1 MRPCSAGEPRQREQA
16 RLQREQHH
24 HGQHQEHHRHQLPDL
39 RSGEAPL
46 ACTVGPAGHA
56 PVRARLRVE
65 RYPWSL
71 KSLVTRSSPR
81 LQAPGGPFPYA
92 RQAVPA
98 LRRMRYGCASAVDR
112 RRPTRKAGAVRTRL
126 STGAVVSGALEA
138 GVLSVMVILATNRDI
153 WPLRLQ
159 PYHRWAWLAVLILLL
174 AGTALNAREAA
185 RQQLPTTNPSG
196 RPTMSSTEP
205 SSPPPE
211 PTIIVAQA
219 VLMTVIALLL
229 AVSVGVLAAL
239 AIPSK
244 PSTTVDVVSLDGLVA
259 DFRPFGF
266 GPVERKRSFDLASLP
281 GYYDQRQ
288 RALLRDLGLR
298 RALAMSFPHTASD
311 YNLEVRIFEFRGPT
325 QARRSQRELS
335 ICFGLH
341 HTSFDTPGVTGS
353 RGTQCV
359 APVDGPIQEVT
370 FTRAA
375 RLYKLKLTKGGAP
388 LPRSTRMITDLSR
401 REAAVAR

>member
-1 MRPCSAGEPRQREQA
+1 MPIRETGSSGASPRA
-16 RLQREQHH
+16 I
-24 HGQHQEHHRHQLPDL
+24 
-39 RSGEAPL
+39 
-46 ACTVGPAGHA
+46 
-56 PVRARLRVE
+56 RLRQCHRPE
-65 RYPWSL
+65 RANS
-71 KSLVTRSSPR
+71 
-81 LQAPGGPFPYA
+81 
-92 RQAVPA
+92 
-98 LRRMRYGCASAVDR
+98 
-112 RRPTRKAGAVRTRL
+112 KAGAVHTRL
-126 STGAVVSGALEA
+126 STGAVVAGALEA
-138 GVLSVMVILATNRDI
+138 GVLSVMVTLATNRDI

-159 PYHRWAWLAVLILLL
+159 PYHRWAWLAVVILLL
-174 AGTALNAREAA
+174 AGTALNARQAA
-185 RQQLPTTNPSG
+185 GQQPPTTHPSG
-196 RPTMSSTEP
+196 RPPTMASTEP
-205 SSPPPE
+205 SSRSPE
-211 PTIIVAQA
+211 PTIIVGQA

-244 PSTTVDVVSLDGLVA
+244 PSPMVDVVSLDGLVA

-266 GPVERKRSFDLASLP
+266 GAVERKRSFDLASLP

-298 RALAMSFPHTASD
+298 RALAMSFPHMASD

-388 LPRSTRMITDLSR
+388 LSGSTRMITDLSR